1 MQRSSPEDVQRVE
14 SLVRGVTERIISLRK
29 QGKRVHVIWDFDHVL
44 AEGRSEDVLTLCKD
58 LPTYFEYEERLC
70 LEAPRPGPWLSL
82 ALRCAELGVTQD
94 IVTARS
100 SLLSFRVILFCL
112 EHNLPIRWQLFVG
125 HQPKEAS
132 YRIIFESLQQEEGD
146 YYAFMV
152 DDSERNVELFRGVRQ
167 DFSPREKALSGSI
180 VAPRIRT
187 YNERE
192 LRLHLT
198 RVLRATGGPTLVRH
212 ELRGHSDFVVVPGG
226 RKHMRGVFFRMAFRT
241 GMEARVA
248 AVQPV
253 IGDEFRKRFPGL
265 EPTTEQ
271 LYAFLEEARD
281 PSPGTDTIE
290 DWVNQV

>member
-1 MQRSSPEDVQRVE
+1 MQGLTQ
-14 SLVRGVTERIISLRK
+14 RIIRLRER
-29 QGKRVHVIWDFDHVL
+29 GKRVHFVWDFDHVL
-44 AEGRSEDVLTLCKD
+44 ADGRSEDVLTLCKG
-58 LPTYFEYEERLC
+58 LPEFFEYEERLC
-70 LEAPRPGPWLSL
+70 QEVPRSGPWLSL

-100 SLLSFRVILFCL
+100 SLLSLRVMLFCL
-112 EHNLPIRWQLFVG
+112 LHNLPIRWQLFVG

-132 YRIIFESLQQEEGD
+132 YRIIFESLEQEEWD

-167 DFSPREKALSGSI
+167 DFFPREKSLSGSI

-198 RVLRATGGPTLVRH
+198 RVLRATEGPTLVRH
-212 ELRGHSDFVVVPGG
+212 ELRGYSAFTVIPGG
-226 RKHMRGVFFRMAFRT
+226 RKHMQGAFFQMVLRT
-241 GMEARVA
+241 GMEAKIA
-248 AVQPV
+248 AVQPI
-253 IGDEFRKRFPGL
+253 IGNEFRKNFPGC

-271 LYAFLEEARD
+271 LYAMLEAARE
-281 PSPGTDTIE
+281 PSPFTNAIE
-290 DWVNQV
+290 DFVNRTGDK